1 MPKLNYASPR
11 DQACTG
17 IYNRMQLTCDNG
29 NTIVNGIFIP
39 ASIPGSY
46 ELQYALA
53 GLLTYSLWSCLP
65 VPCGTVTKVD
75 FRLWSLQ
82 LRDSSGFTPDSHFN
96 LAPDGARTK
105 SGANIGGKE

>member
-1 MPKLNYASPR
+1 
-11 DQACTG
+11 
-17 IYNRMQLTCDNG
+17 MQKHRSLTPGTEPAPMYIDVKPMTCDNG
-29 NTIVNGIFIP
+29 NTINGIFIP
-39 ASIPGSY
+39 ASFPGSY
-46 ELQYALA
+46 EFRYALA

-65 VPCGTVTKVD
+65 IPYGTVTKVD
-75 FRLWSLQ
+75 FRFRSLQ